1 MVDFICIGPGRSGS
15 TWLFEVLRKHPSIF
29 LAKNIKETEY
39 FNTYFHKGDSFY
51 KNFFSDSKPS
61 DIKGEISNLY
71 FFHKKTLSRIKDYN
85 SSVKIIV
92 LIREPYEKIKSLYL
106 FKKREGLYKHSINE
120 FINSKLF
127 KENLREIEFDSILS
141 DLLDLFSKDQ
151 IFILPF
157 EKINSDQEELLKRL
171 GMFLGLTNLENYKI
185 LKKINQS
192 IVPRIFFLGALAKI
206 TAKILRFLKLYS
218 ILTSLKRSEFIKSIF
233 FKKQISKNLKIP
245 ENHSLDLKIKKIKND
260 YKNLLN
266 NCNFDKFH
274 ISKWL

>member
-39 FNTYFHKGDSFY
+39 FNTYFYKGDSFY

-71 FFHKKTLSRIKDYN
+71 FFRKKTLSRIKDYN

-218 ILTSLKRSEFIKSIF
+218 ILTSLKRSEFVKSIF
-233 FKKQISKNLKIP
+233 FKKQISKNLKIS

-266 NCNFDKFH
+266 NYNFDKFH
-274 ISKWL
+274 FSKWL